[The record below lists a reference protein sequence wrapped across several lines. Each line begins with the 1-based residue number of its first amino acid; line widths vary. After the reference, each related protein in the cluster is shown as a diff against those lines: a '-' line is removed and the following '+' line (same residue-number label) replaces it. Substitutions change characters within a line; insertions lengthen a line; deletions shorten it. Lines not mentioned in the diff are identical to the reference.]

1 MSVPISREKTVF
13 YAAMEVTDPAQRRL
27 FLDEACAGDVE
38 LRAAV
43 EELLSTQV
51 EAEQLFTEGSSSLA
65 ELTNELKSADS
76 QAEERNEPT
85 FEEKPGTVIG
95 RYKLLQK
102 IGEGGYGVVYM
113 AEQEQPVR
121 RRVALKVIKL
131 GMDTKNVIARFE
143 AERQALAMMDHPNI
157 AQVFD
162 AGATETGRP
171 FFVMELVN
179 GVKITEYC
187 DQNQVGLE
195 QRLELF
201 IQICHAIQHAHQ
213 KGIIHRD
220 IKPSNILVT
229 LHDGVPVPKVIDF
242 GIAKATEERLTD
254 KTLFT
259 AHAQLIGT
267 PAYMSPEQVELS
279 GLGVDT
285 RSDIYSLGVLLYEL
299 LTGKTP
305 FDTKELL
312 KSGVDEMRR
321 TLREREPTT
330 PSAKLRTLAGE
341 ELTKTAM
348 QRQVEPPQLLSQLRG
363 DLDWI
368 VLKALEKDRNRRY
381 ETANG
386 LAMDIQRYLD
396 DELVLARPPSNW
408 YRLQKLVRRN
418 RIMFL
423 AGCAVGAAL
432 LIGTITSTLLLI
444 KERAALRR
452 AVAAQQEAESALH
465 EAELQRKA
473 ELRGR
478 ITQAALLIAQGKYQ
492 EADRL
497 VGGIPLNKP
506 LADPA
511 VVFRSLGYWH
521 ALEGRWPLAVERLET
536 LIKMDQSDKLD
547 VVTLDYTALGTAL
560 IASGDLNG
568 YDRFRQTAIL
578 RFTGTNNLFP
588 DRIIKFCLL
597 SPANQQMIQD
607 LHARADFVEKQILA
621 ETNSPESNLAPWHEV
636 ALSLFEYR
644 QGDYAKAA
652 EWSRRC
658 LAYPAPDYAAGRS
671 AAANAILAMSCWR
684 MNQRDE
690 ALLALRQG
698 QGVVEVKYKPG
709 TNEAIAPKGIWYDV
723 DFGRIL
729 LREATG
735 LLANMPSQTNSPAQ

>member
-1 MSVPISREKTVF
+1 MSVPISREKAVF
-13 YAAMEVTDPAQRRL
+13 DAALEVTDPVQRKL
-27 FLDEACAGDVE
+27 FLDQACAGDAE

-43 EELLSTQV
+43 EELLATQGD
-51 EAEQLFTEGSSSLA
+51 AEQFFAESASSLTTLA
-65 ELTNELKSADS
+65 GELESAVAQS
-76 QAEERNEPT
+76 EERNEPT
-85 FEEKPGTVIG
+85 FEEKPGTIIG

-259 AHAQLIGT
+259 AHTHLIGT

-330 PSAKLRTLAGE
+330 PSSKLRTLTGD

-368 VLKALEKDRNRRY
+368 VVKTLEKDRNRRY
-381 ETANG
+381 ETASG

-396 DELVLARPPSNW
+396 DEPVLARPPSNW

-418 RIMFL
+418 RIVFL
-423 AGCAVGAAL
+423 AGGAVGAVL
-432 LIGTITSTLLLI
+432 LIGTVTSTWLFI
-444 KERAALRR
+444 KERAALRS
-452 AVAAQQEAESALH
+452 AVAARQEAESALH
-465 EAELQRKA
+465 EVELQHEIER
-473 ELRGR
+473 RGR
-478 ITQAALLIAQGKYQ
+478 VTQAALLIAQGKYQ

-497 VGGIPLNKP
+497 VGGVPLNKP

-521 ALEGRWPLAVERLET
+521 AIQGRWPLAIERLET

-568 YDRFRQTAIL
+568 YDRFRHAAIL
-578 RFTGTNNLFP
+578 RFAATNNLFP

-597 SPANQQMIQD
+597 SPANQQMMQD

-621 ETNSPESNLAPWHEV
+621 ETNSPESSLAPWHEV

-658 LAYPAPDYAAGRS
+658 LAYPVPDYAAGRS
-671 AAANAILAMSCWR
+671 AAANAILAMSCWQ
-684 MNQRDE
+684 MSQRDE

-709 TNEAIAPKGIWYDV
+709 TNEAIAPKGIWYDM

-735 LLANMPSQTNSPAQ
+735 LLGNAPDQTNSPDQ